1 MISREYS
8 LIPSIKTESTRSL
21 VLLTFFVSLWI
32 CFSGTAYAQEAA
44 QSGYSLIGTI
54 QGGDLTGAVIAVA
67 KGEQSFFRKFDKL
80 PDGSQLVAIRSNS
93 ISLKG
98 ESGNIYDI
106 YINHDL
112 RTAGTG
118 AAARPSARVDY
129 SPPHPATSNP
139 VPGVNYSPPH
149 PATSNTIPGA
159 DSSLPHPATSNTIPG
174 ADYSPPH
181 HATSNTIPGQPN
193 PRRGRRLVSRPSDEE
208 D

>member
-8 LIPSIKTESTRSL
+8 LIQSLKNESPRSL
-21 VLLTFFVSLWI
+21 VLLTFIVFLWT
-32 CFSGTAYAQEAA
+32 CLSGTANAQEAT

-80 PDGSQLVAIRSNS
+80 PDGSRLVAIRSNS

-112 RTAGTG
+112 KTAGTG

-129 SPPHPATSNP
+129 SPPHPATSNTI
-139 VPGVNYSPPH
+139 PGADSSPPH
-149 PATSNTIPGA
+149 PATSNTM
-159 DSSLPHPATSNTIPG
+159 PG

-208 D
+208 N